1 MGDFHGNPG
10 FKGRYLPF
18 LMAAADKYLK
28 PAIRYQGGA
37 YDSGIVFIFLLA
49 ISPSGVP
56 LTRSQKYDKAV
67 PGNRRTA
74 HGLPLTHEEL
84 DGYILNAYAQALP
97 PSEL

>member
-37 YDSGIVFIFLLA
+37 YDSGIDFYIPDLLQ
-49 ISPSGVP
+49 IHHVP
-56 LTRSQKYDKAV
+56 
-67 PGNRRTA
+67 A
-74 HGLPLTHEEL
+74 HVRFRHH
-84 DGYILNAYAQALP
+84 
-97 PSEL
+97 